1 MANVVEEYLYALKPV
16 VDKKTWDSATN
27 TIQGY
32 LKQAYAG
39 VDFKKE
45 RQEKREA
52 LKQFFKDYADAWVN
66 DDTETL
72 KRLGA
77 GAALASVN
85 GLKNVGN
92 IITNLTDVFSDT
104 LDHAQKLLDK
114 ASDISNEFVTG
125 SSIFVNEDVKEKMLT
140 FGIGTTQAQTI
151 VAAEE
156 ALGISAEDYGLLTA
170 GQRKAFDE
178 LMNYYQEGLN
188 SLDPK
193 KLEAFNNTMQEFQL
207 SVQKF
212 KMDAKIEIMRLFSE
226 SDTFKDLVN
235 TFQGFLK
242 DVINIL
248 SSDTARFVFDTFVS
262 FLKNIIEILSV
273 PLKLFGGGGS
283 TTTHNTTNN
292 YNNTTN
298 NYGSISTSG
307 TNPLYIQQARN
318 PL

>member
-1 MANVVEEYLYALKPV
+1 MANVVEEYLYTLKPV
-16 VDKKTWDSATN
+16 VDRKTWDSATN

-32 LKQAYAG
+32 LKQVYAD
-39 VDFKKE
+39 VNFKKE
-45 RQEKREA
+45 RQEKRKA
-52 LKQFFKDYADAWVN
+52 LKQFFKDYKEAWEN
-66 DDTETL
+66 DDKKTL
-72 KRLGA
+72 KKLNA
-77 GAALASVN
+77 GMGLAALS
-85 GLKNVGN
+85 GLKTVGN
-92 IITNLTDVFSDT
+92 IITSLTDVFSKT
-104 LDHAQKLLDK
+104 LDQAQKLLDK

-140 FGIGTTQAQTI
+140 FGVGTTQAQSI

-156 ALGISAEDYGLLTA
+156 ALGISAEDYGTLFP

-178 LMNYYQEGLN
+178 LMNYYQEGLE
-188 SLDPK
+188 SLDPE
-193 KLEAFNNTMQEFQL
+193 KLEAFNDTMQEFQL

-226 SDTFKDLVN
+226 SDAFKDFVN

-262 FLKNIIEILSV
+262 FLKNIIEILSI

-298 NYGSISTSG
+298 NYSSTSTSG